1 MRKTHKFLNVVII
14 ILLIILM
21 LSFYS
26 NTIEYFND
34 DDSYSIKL
42 NKLLSIKD
50 YERNKRL
57 EAQLQDDFER
67 IVPGLGNKGAAVT
80 LVGKSYSRGELDM
93 VSNGLNI
100 ECSKH
105 ISFNRT
111 LDDTRTEKCR
121 NIAYNI
127 NSLPT
132 ASVVIIFHNEVF
144 SVLLR
149 TIHSILR
156 TSPQNLLKDIIVV
169 DDFSSIDET
178 KDKLEYYIQTRLPRK
193 VKLLRL
199 PERYKY
205 KFCSLFLLW

>member
-1 MRKTHKFLNVVII
+1 MRKTHKFLNAVII

-42 NKLLSIKD
+42 NKLLSIKH

-80 LVGKSYSRGELDM
+80 LMGKSYSRGELDM

-111 LDDTRTEKCR
+111 LDDTRTPKCR
-121 NIAYNI
+121 NIAYSI
-127 NSLPT
+127 NALPS
-132 ASVVIIFHNEVF
+132 ASIVIIFHNEVF

-169 DDFSSIDET
+169 DDFSSIEET

-199 PERYKY
+199 PER
-205 KFCSLFLLW
+205 

>member
-1 MRKTHKFLNVVII
+1 
-14 ILLIILM
+14 M

-26 NTIEYFND
+26 NTIEYLND
-34 DDSYSIKL
+34 GDSYSIKL

-50 YERNKRL
+50 YKRNKRL
-57 EAQLQDDFER
+57 EAQLQDDFDR

-93 VSNGLNI
+93 VSNGLNV

-111 LDDTRTEKCR
+111 LDDTRTKKCR

-127 NSLPT
+127 KSLPS

-149 TIHSILR
+149 TIHSILK
-156 TSPQNLLKDIIVV
+156 TSPQHLLKDIIVV

-205 KFCSLFLLW
+205 

>member
-1 MRKTHKFLNVVII
+1 MRKTHKFLNAVII

-57 EAQLQDDFER
+57 EAQLQDDFEK

-80 LVGKSYSRGELDM
+80 LIGKSYSRGELDM

-111 LDDTRTEKCR
+111 LDDTRTPKCR

-127 NSLPT
+127 NALPS

-169 DDFSSIDET
+169 DDFSSIEET

-199 PERYKY
+199 PER
-205 KFCSLFLLW
+205 

>member
-169 DDFSSIDET
+169 DDFSSIEET

-205 KFCSLFLLW
+205 

>member
-1 MRKTHKFLNVVII
+1 MRKTHKFLNAVII
-14 ILLIILM
+14 TLLIILM

-26 NTIEYFND
+26 NTIDNLND
-34 DDSYSIKL
+34 GDSYSIKL

-57 EAQLQDDFER
+57 EAQLQDDFDR

-127 NSLPT
+127 NSLPS

-149 TIHSILR
+149 TIHSILK
-156 TSPQNLLKDIIVV
+156 TSPQHLLKDIIVV

-193 VKLLRL
+193 VKILRL

-205 KFCSLFLLW
+205 